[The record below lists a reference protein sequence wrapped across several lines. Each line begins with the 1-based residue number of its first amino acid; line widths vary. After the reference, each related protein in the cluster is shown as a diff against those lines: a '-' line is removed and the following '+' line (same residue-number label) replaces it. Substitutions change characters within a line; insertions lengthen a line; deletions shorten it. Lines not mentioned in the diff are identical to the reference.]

1 MHPISLP
8 PRRAVSPAR
17 FFLSLFSTLAGWSL
31 LCIGLALLPGC
42 KPRELQALLQPSQA
56 LGSVLAEECA
66 RAAGTKKQVALI
78 TYDASRGPASTA
90 EQALR
95 DALKQRGFTV
105 VVAKAADLG
114 DPMKSG
120 RLALNAADFFEALEK
135 SAGAGAVISM
145 VGAPSLNEGEVA
157 RLNPT
162 HPPVLVVATASL
174 GDKMGVHGDPVQLAQ
189 LLEAKVIQLAIIDGA
204 DPAAQASANSD
215 PMRQQFAQ
223 NYQILRRPE

>member
-1 MHPISLP
+1 MHPISPSP
-8 PRRAVSPAR
+8 PAWPPGRLFPPFFPPAAR
-17 FFLSLFSTLAGWSL
+17 LGL
-31 LCIGLALLPGC
+31 LCLWLAVLPAC
-42 KPRELQALLQPSQA
+42 KPKELQALLQPSQA

-66 RAAGTKKQVALI
+66 RAAGPKKHIALI
-78 TYDASRGPASTA
+78 TYVASRGPASTA

-95 DALKQRGFTV
+95 DALRQRGFTV
-105 VVAKAADLG
+105 VVAKAADVG

-120 RLALNAADFFEALEK
+120 RLALKAADFLEALEK

-145 VGAPSLNEGEVA
+145 VGAPSLNEGDVA
-157 RLNPT
+157 RLNPD

-204 DPAAQASANSD
+204 DPAMQTSAELD
-215 PMRQQFAQ
+215 PTRQHFDQ
-223 NYQILRRPE
+223 NYRILRRPE